1 MLRLKDE
8 DLQELLKNENFK
20 ATLKEFATGN
30 VLSYMLLC
38 IIALYLC
45 IYSKNWAFAS
55 TFAIFSTLSLIV
67 LMFNAE
73 NSYQRIQAFL
83 FYLSSLILI
92 VYGFGN
98 LFLDKGLI
106 DAENRAVTDLGD
118 AIYFSIITWTTVGY
132 GDIHPS
138 KESRPWAAAEAL
150 VGYVYMSLLI
160 AQIINYLKPCRVCTD
175 SKA

>member
-92 VYGFGN
+92 VYGF
-98 LFLDKGLI
+98 
-106 DAENRAVTDLGD
+106 